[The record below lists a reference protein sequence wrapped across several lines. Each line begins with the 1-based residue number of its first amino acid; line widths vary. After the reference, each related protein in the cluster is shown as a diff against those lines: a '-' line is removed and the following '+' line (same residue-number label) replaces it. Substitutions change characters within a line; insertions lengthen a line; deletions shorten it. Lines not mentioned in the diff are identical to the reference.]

1 MEIEKNLNENKNVYI
16 MNKKYPILNYL
27 LSQLRDKNTQAAE
40 FRMYSNRVMNILIEE
55 AIS

>member
-16 MNKKYPILNYL
+16 LNKKYPILNYL
-27 LSQLRDKNTQAAE
+27 LSHLRDKNTKAAE

>member
-16 MNKKYPILNYL
+16 LNKKYPILNYL
-27 LSQLRDKNTQAAE
+27 LSQLRDKNTKAAE